1 MNLDDAI
8 IIETFPNRISAEMA
22 AGLLE
27 SEGIEAMVLADDAG
41 GAYPMLQYIRGVRLL
56 VAPEDE
62 AEAREILQAMETG
75 EVPEEEWN
83 TSTAATIIPF
93 QKKNLESAKKTWE
106 QAMDIPQVIKEMAR
120 EAKIAA
126 RKLRALDRGVK
137 DRVILRV
144 AELLKEQQAR
154 IQAENR
160 RDVAAAQ
167 EQGMAAAFVDRL
179 TLSDKV
185 MASMIKGL
193 QEVAALPDPVGAVT
207 GMWVRPN
214 GLKVGRQRIP
224 LGVIGFIYESR
235 PNVTVDAAALCFK
248 SGNAVIL
255 KGGKEALHSNL
266 ALAGLM
272 QEALAEAGVPAA
284 AVQVIPSVAREATL
298 ELLKQDELVDL
309 IIPRGG
315 EGLIR
320 FVAEHSRIPVLKHYK
335 GVCHIFVDAGAD
347 LDLAEIVCF
356 NAKVQRPGVCNA
368 METLLVH
375 EAAAEKFI
383 PRMFQRFRQ
392 AGVELRGCPR
402 TREIDPETIPAQEE
416 DWGAEFLDLILAVQV
431 VPDLDA
437 ALAHIARYSSNHTEA
452 IITRDYDRSQRF
464 LKEVDSSVVL
474 VNASTRFNDGGELG
488 LGAEIGINTSKL
500 HAFGPMGL
508 EELTTT
514 KFIVYGNGQIRG

>member
-1 MNLDDAI
+1 MNIPELVQH
-8 IIETFPNRISAEMA
+8 MA
-22 AGLLE
+22 
-27 SEGIEAMVLADDAG
+27 
-41 GAYPMLQYIRGVRLL
+41 Q
-56 VAPEDE
+56 
-62 AEAREILQAMETG
+62 
-75 EVPEEEWN
+75 
-83 TSTAATIIPF
+83 
-93 QKKNLESAKKTWE
+93 
-106 QAMDIPQVIKEMAR
+106 
-120 EAKIAA
+120 EAKGAA
-126 RKLRALDRGVK
+126 RRLGTLSREVK

-144 AELLKEQQAR
+144 AELLKERQAQ
-154 IQAENR
+154 IQSANR
-160 RDVAAAQ
+160 QDVEAAQ
-167 EQGMAAAFVDRL
+167 AQGHAAAFIDRL

-185 MASMIKGL
+185 FASMIKGL
-193 QEVAALPDPVGAVT
+193 KEVAALPDPVGAVT
-207 GMWVRPN
+207 GMWLRPN

-235 PNVTVDAAALCFK
+235 PNVTVDAAALCLK

-255 KGGKEALHSNL
+255 KGGKEALNSNL
-266 ALAGLM
+266 ALGQLM
-272 QEALAEAGVPAA
+272 QDALAEAGVPQA

-320 FVAEHSRIPVLKHYK
+320 FVTEHSRIPVLKHYK
-335 GVCHIFVDAGAD
+335 GVCHIFVDESAD
-347 LDLAEIVCF
+347 LDMAEEVCF

-375 EAAAEKFI
+375 AAAAPGFL
-383 PRMFQRFRQ
+383 PRMFARFRQ
-392 AGVELRGCPR
+392 ARVELRGCPR
-402 TREIDPETIPAQEE
+402 TREIDPQVSPAQAE
-416 DWGAEFLDLILAVQV
+416 DWGAEFLDLILAVKV

-452 IITRDYDRSQRF
+452 IITRDYARAQRF
-464 LKEVDSSVVL
+464 LQEVDSSVVL

-514 KFIVYGNGQIRG
+514 KFIVYGDGQIRT

>member
-1 MNLDDAI
+1 
-8 IIETFPNRISAEMA
+8 
-22 AGLLE
+22 LE
-27 SEGIEAMVLADDAG
+27 
-41 GAYPMLQYIRGVRLL
+41 
-56 VAPEDE
+56 
-62 AEAREILQAMETG
+62 
-75 EVPEEEWN
+75 N
-83 TSTAATIIPF
+83 
-93 QKKNLESAKKTWE
+93 N
-106 QAMDIPQVIKEMAR
+106 MDIPKMAYDMAL
-120 EAKIAA
+120 EARAAA
-126 RKLRALDRGVK
+126 RQVGNLSRAVK

-144 AELLKEQQAR
+144 AALLEEKQAE
-154 IQAENR
+154 IQAANAK
-160 RDVAAAQ
+160 DVAAAKDA
-167 EQGMAAAFVDRL
+167 GLPNAFIDRL

-185 MASMIKGL
+185 MASMVKGL
-193 QEVAALPDPVGAVT
+193 REVAALPDPVGAVT

-214 GLKVGRQRIP
+214 GLLVGRRRIP

-255 KGGKEALHSNL
+255 KGGKEAIHSNL
-266 ALAGLM
+266 ALAALM
-272 QEALAEAGVPAA
+272 QEALAEVQAPRG

-320 FVAEHSRIPVLKHYK
+320 FVAENSRIPVLKHYK

-347 LDLAEIVCF
+347 LELAEEVCF

-375 EAAAEKFI
+375 EAAAPAFL
-383 PRMFQRFRQ
+383 PRMFARFRQ

-402 TREIDPETIPAQEE
+402 TCALDAAVTPAKDS
-416 DWGAEFLDLILAVQV
+416 DWGFEFMDLILAVKV

-437 ALAHIARYSSNHTEA
+437 ALTHIARYSSNHTEA

-464 LKEVDSSVVL
+464 LREVDSSVVL

-514 KFIVYGNGQIRG
+514 KFIVYGNGQIRT